1 MGTVT
6 ALEIKFEGVP
16 CQEMGRVVAS
26 SARYL
31 IALLVVT
38 KSNKNQCL
46 GSAGGVSIEKIS
58 DKRVGWL

>member
-38 KSNKNQCL
+38 ISNKNRCF
-46 GSAGGVSIEKIS
+46 GGAGGVSIEKIS

>member
-31 IALLVVT
+31 IAPLVVT
-38 KSNKNQCL
+38 KSNNNQCL
-46 GSAGGVSIEKIS
+46 GSAVEVSIEKIS

>member
-6 ALEIKFEGVP
+6 AFEIKFEGVP

-31 IALLVVT
+31 IALL
-38 KSNKNQCL
+38 
-46 GSAGGVSIEKIS
+46 GVYKEQQESVLR
-58 DKRVGWL
+58 KRGRSEH

>member
-6 ALEIKFEGVP
+6 AFEIKFEGVP

-38 KSNKNQCL
+38 KSNKNRCL
-46 GSAGGVSIEKIS
+46 GSA
-58 DKRVGWL
+58 

>member
-1 MGTVT
+1 MGTAT
-6 ALEIKFEGVP
+6 AFEIKFEGVP
-16 CQEMGRVVAS
+16 CQEMGRLVAS

-38 KSNKNQCL
+38 KSNKNQRL

>member
-1 MGTVT
+1 MGTAT

-16 CQEMGRVVAS
+16 CQEMGGVVAS

-38 KSNKNQCL
+38 KSNKNRCL